1 MSQASNMVKW
11 CLNKAKKEVE
21 DCKKQGLRIQHRG
34 LLKTAPNAEKAKKH
48 LNKAEHNLN
57 AIIYLLEGN
66 FEDVSVSM
74 VFYSMYHCMLSIA
87 AKFGYESRNQSCTIS
102 LMECLKEE
110 GKINI
115 DDRFINMLKYADV
128 DSEEDDKV
136 IEMREEY
143 TYGTDISV
151 TNKDKIKGMIED
163 CRKLIDATRDIVL
176 NK

>member
-1 MSQASNMVKW
+1 MSQDSNMVKW
-11 CLNKAKKEVE
+11 CLNKAKKEAE
-21 DCKKQGLRIQHRG
+21 DCRKKGLRIQHRG
-34 LLKTAPNAEKAKKH
+34 LLKAAPNPEKAMKH
-48 LNKAEHNLN
+48 LKKAEHDLN
-57 AIIYLLEGN
+57 AIIYLLKGD
-66 FEDVSVSM
+66 FEDVSISM

-102 LMECLKEE
+102 LMASLKEE

-115 DDRFINMLKYADV
+115 DDRFINMLKYAEV
-128 DSEEDDKV
+128 DSEEDKKI
-136 IEMREEY
+136 IEIREEY

-176 NK
+176 SK